1 MADTAFTIDGLDK
14 ASKELQKLAADLG
27 KAVGV
32 ALHAEANI
40 EMTEA
45 KRRCPVDTGALRSSG
60 TVSTVRESSGMV
72 SEVVLSFGNS
82 SSGYALYVHENQ
94 EAFHK
99 VGRAKFLE
107 STLLESAPYLAQ
119 RVATRMMRSS

>member
-1 MADTAFTIDGLDK
+1 MANAAFDIVGLDK
-14 ASKELQKLAADLG
+14 VGRELEKLASDLG

-60 TVSTVRESSGMV
+60 HVVTMHDAGRI
-72 SEVVLSFGNS
+72 SEVRLVFGGPAA
-82 SSGYALYVHENQ
+82 GYALYVHENQ

-99 VGRAKFLE
+99 TGRSKFLE

-119 RVATRMMRSS
+119 RVAARMARSS